1 MILKYVLKNFRRRK
15 VRTVLMVLSLMVS
28 TGLIVALSATVET
41 MRRSNVDV
49 ISAAAGRFDIAVE
62 RTEIS
67 PDPFV
72 EVAETS
78 QIIMAASDEITAVY
92 PRFSAGVEL
101 KAGDREGTGR
111 LIGLDPVQDD
121 VGIMEVISGT
131 YEIGNG
137 TVAILENTASTYGLD
152 VGDTIEVGYSFP
164 QPREEGRAAAVG
176 SSQRRAV
183 EQFTVN
189 GIVRQNGVVDVDVRE
204 GVVMHI
210 DDVQEWLNLPNRAS
224 QLIVIIDQAIYES
237 NDAEAAALGVR
248 DITIAIQAALGDAFD
263 YSLSK
268 AIFLDQSAQGF
279 LILQALINTYGL
291 LALGVVGLLVYT
303 LVMTN
308 VQEQR
313 REMAVLRILGSQRS
327 YLFAI
332 VIVEVIVIGIVGVG
346 LGIIV
351 GQLIT
356 QYMVVPFIESQLT
369 NQGVTATIQPAVS
382 ATTIMP
388 AVVSAFAVLLIS
400 AIKPAQDA
408 SKTKV
413 MHAINPGVAD
423 NIQLEDLDQLREKRP
438 SLRLFIFGLFMM
450 FTVTLVIGLDLIS
463 QLGNPALEATIFF
476 GMLIFMVVGLGLVF
490 FILARPL
497 EKLILNI
504 VGLGAPRLTFFA
516 KRNVSRSTTRN
527 TLISL
532 LVLFSGILPSFLATQ
547 SAISNANIETDVR
560 LRSGAPIEINVWS
573 RFGDDPQLVELSW
586 LKPSFIEDEL
596 LTIPGVET
604 AVGMTNNYQTNIKD
618 PVGMRSA
625 PVNVIGLTGDLN
637 EVLYEEFIIVPLG
650 GNESLTQVLDD
661 DTAVIISEGLA
672 NVLAVPLDGK
682 IKLEGEGLDHE
693 REVTVVG
700 IAQRV
705 PGFSG
710 IGRMRSQAAGGSTV
724 FMSIDGYRQLSTDP
738 QEALPPVDAPILD
751 RILAKSAA
759 DADDNEIMDLMSEEF
774 GRDYTVWFRLAEV
787 QLEWAEQSRAQE
799 QVFLLVLTLI
809 SFTTAVFGVF
819 AVIYVAIYSR
829 RLEIGM
835 MKAVG
840 TRNWELTGMLSIE
853 SIAMALSAALAG
865 ILAGSA
871 MAYLFAYMD
880 NITAQRPQQFAIDT
894 TVMPFVIIM
903 VVLASILGTAFSAR
917 RIVKR
922 KAVEILRMS

>member
-15 VRTVLMVLSLMVS
+15 VRTILMVLSLMVS

-49 ISAAAGRFDIAVE
+49 ISAAAGRFDISVQ

-78 QIIMAASDEITAVY
+78 QIIRGASDEITAVY
-92 PRFSAGVEL
+92 PRFLASVEL
-101 KAGDREGTGR
+101 AADNLHGTGQ
-111 LIGLDPVQDD
+111 LIGLDPAQDD

-137 TVAILENTASTYGLD
+137 KIAILEETASTYGLEI
-152 VGDTIEVGYSFP
+152 GDRIEVAYSFP
-164 QPREEGRAAAVG
+164 QPREEGHAAAVG

-183 EQFTVN
+183 DEFEIN
-189 GIVRQNGVVDVDVRE
+189 GIVRQNGVVDSDIRQ

-210 DDVQEWLNLPNRAS
+210 DDAQTWLGLPNRAS
-224 QLIVIIDQAIYES
+224 QLIVLIDQSIYES

-248 DITIAIQAALGDAFD
+248 DITIAIQSQLDDTYAYA
-263 YSLSK
+263 LSK
-268 AIFLDQSAQGF
+268 AIFLDQAAQGF

-332 VIVEVIVIGIVGVG
+332 VIVEVIVIGIVGVS
-346 LGIIV
+346 LGVIL
-351 GQLIT
+351 GQQIT
-356 QYMVVPFIESQLT
+356 QYLVVPFIESQLSQ
-369 NQGVTATIQPAVS
+369 QGVTATIKPSVS
-382 ATTIMP
+382 VTTLMP
-388 AVVSAFAVLLIS
+388 PVISAFTVLLIS

-408 SKTKV
+408 SHTKV

-450 FTVTLVIGLDLIS
+450 FTVTLVIGLDLVS

-497 EKLILNI
+497 EKLILSI
-504 VGLGAPRLTFFA
+504 VGLVAPRLTYFA

-560 LRSGAPIEINVWS
+560 LRAGAPIELNTFS
-573 RFGDDPQLVELSW
+573 RFGDDPQLSALSW
-586 LKPSFIEDEL
+586 LKPSFIEEEL
-596 LTIPGVET
+596 LQIPGIET
-604 AVGMTNNYQTNIKD
+604 AVGMTHAYQTNIKD
-618 PVGMRSA
+618 PVGMRNAS
-625 PVNVIGLTGDLN
+625 VNVVGLTGDLN
-637 EVLYEEFIIVPLG
+637 DVLYTEYIIVPLG
-650 GNESLTQVLDD
+650 GPEALSRVLES
-661 DTAVIISEGLA
+661 DTGVIISEGLA
-672 NVLAVPLDGK
+672 NVLAVPLGGK

-693 REVTVVG
+693 QEVTVVG

-710 IGRMRSQAAGGSTV
+710 IGRMRTQAFSGSTV
-724 FMSIDGYRQLSTDP
+724 FMSLDGYRQLSTNP
-738 QEALPPVDAPILD
+738 QEALPPLDTPILD

-759 DADDNEIMDLMSEEF
+759 DANDNAIQDEMYETF
-774 GRDYTVWFRLAEV
+774 GKEYAVWFRLAEV
-787 QLEWAEQSRAQE
+787 QLEWAQQNRAQE

-880 NITAQRPQQFAIDT
+880 NITSQRPQQFAIDT
-894 TVMPFVIIM
+894 TVMPFVVIM
-903 VVLASILGTAFSAR
+903 VVFASILGTTFSAR

>member
-15 VRTVLMVLSLMVS
+15 VRTILMVLSLLVS

-49 ISAAAGRFDIAVE
+49 ISAATGRFDISVE

-72 EVAETS
+72 EITETS
-78 QIIMAASDEITAVY
+78 QIIKGTSDKITAVY
-92 PRFSAGVEL
+92 PRFSANVEL
-101 KAGDREGTGR
+101 SAGDRQGTGQ
-111 LIGLDPVQDD
+111 LISLDPAQDN
-121 VGIMEVISGT
+121 VGIMEIISGT
-131 YEIGNG
+131 YEVGNG
-137 TVAILENTASTYGLD
+137 NVAILEDTALTYGLD
-152 VGDTIEVGYSFP
+152 IGDSIEVAYSFP
-164 QPREEGRAAAVG
+164 QPREKGQAAAVG

-183 EQFTVN
+183 DEFVIN
-189 GIVRQNGVVDVDVRE
+189 GIVRQNGVVDSDVRE

-210 DDVQEWLNLPNRAS
+210 EDAQNWLGLPNRAS
-224 QLIVIIDQAIYES
+224 QLIVLIDQAIYES

-248 DITIAIQAALGDAFD
+248 DITIAMQAVLDDTYTYNLF
-263 YSLSK
+263 K
-268 AIFLDQSAQGF
+268 AVFLDQASQGF

-308 VQEQR
+308 VQEQK

-332 VIVEVIVIGIVGVG
+332 VIVEVVVIGLIGVS
-346 LGIIV
+346 LGIV
-351 GQLIT
+351 LGQMIT
-356 QYMVVPFIESQLT
+356 QYLVVPFIESQLS

-382 ATTIMP
+382 LNTIMP
-388 AVVSAFAVLLIS
+388 AVISAFAVLIIS

-438 SLRLFIFGLFMM
+438 SLRLFGFGLFMM
-450 FTVTLVIGLDLIS
+450 FTVTMVIGLDLIS

-497 EKLILNI
+497 EKLILGI

-560 LRSGAPIEINVWS
+560 LSAGAPIAVNTYS
-573 RFGDDPQLVELSW
+573 RFGSDPEFESLSW
-586 LKPSFIEDEL
+586 LKPSFIEEEL
-596 LTIPGVET
+596 LTVPGIET
-604 AVGMTNNYQTNIKD
+604 AVGMTHDYATRIKD

-625 PVNVIGLTGDLN
+625 SVNVVGLTGDLN
-637 EVLYEEFIIVPLG
+637 DVLYEEYIILPLG
-650 GNESLTQVLDD
+650 GPEALAKILETDEG
-661 DTAVIISEGLA
+661 VIISDGLA
-672 NVLAVPLDGK
+672 NHLAVPLGGK

-693 REVTVVG
+693 QEVTVIG
-700 IAQRV
+700 IAQRI

-710 IGRMRSQAAGGSTV
+710 IGRIRSQANGSTV
-724 FMSIDGYRQLSTDP
+724 LMSVNGFHQLSTNP
-738 QEALPPVDAPILD
+738 QEALPAADAPALD
-751 RILAKSAA
+751 RILAKTAA
-759 DADDNEIMDLMSEEF
+759 DADDNEIQAILSENLYQ
-774 GRDYTVWFRLAEV
+774 DYAVWFQLAEV
-787 QLEWAEQSRAQE
+787 QLEWSRNSRAQE

-819 AVIYVAIYSR
+819 AVIYVSIYAR

-853 SIAMALSAALAG
+853 SISMALSAAMAG

-880 NITAQRPQQFAIDT
+880 NITSQRPQQFAVDT

-903 VVLASILGTAFSAR
+903 VVLASILGTVFSAR